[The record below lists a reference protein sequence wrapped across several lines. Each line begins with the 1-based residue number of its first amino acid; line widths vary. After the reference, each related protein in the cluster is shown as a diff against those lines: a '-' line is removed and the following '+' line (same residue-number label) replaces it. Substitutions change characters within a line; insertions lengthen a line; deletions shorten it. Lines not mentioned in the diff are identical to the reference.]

1 MTVNIHGKEYKTVA
15 ERVNDAHDKAKG
27 KLSISTDLVS
37 WEDGVVIVKAT
48 IDMDGNIF
56 TGHAYEREDS
66 TQINR
71 TSALEN
77 CETSAI
83 GRALAAAG
91 FGGTEYA
98 SANEVENAVHQQ
110 SKPKTLVDEAR
121 ARKSP
126 APEKEAKIAA
136 NHTPASDKQKGMIWH
151 LAKEKLPKGDDD
163 GRKAYLEGLLK
174 EDSPCPV
181 VADSLSALTVKQA
194 SALID
199 YLGTVV

>member
-15 ERVNDAHDKAKG
+15 ERVNDAHDKTKG

-48 IDMDGNIF
+48 IDIDGNIF

-98 SANEVENAVHQQ
+98 SANEVENAIHQQ
-110 SKPKTLVDEAR
+110 DKPRNLVDEAR
-121 ARKSP
+121 AAGSQTPERVARVKRQHSP
-126 APEKEAKIAA
+126 ATE
-136 NHTPASDKQKGMIWH
+136 KQKGLIWH
-151 LAKEKLPKGDDD
+151 LSAEKLPDGDDE
-163 GRKAYLEGLLK
+163 GRKAYLNGLLK

-181 VADSLSALTVKQA
+181 VAESLSKLTMDQA
-194 SALID
+194 SAMIE
-199 YLGTVV
+199 YLQSVV